1 MSEPF
6 VGQITLFAGNFAPRG
21 WALCNGQILG
31 INQNAALFAI
41 LGTTY
46 GGNGQSTFALP
57 DLRGRAPVHT
67 GQGTGTN
74 NILLGEVG
82 GTTSTTLTLSNM
94 VPQTLNI
101 PAATV
106 SVAIPATTGT
116 AELDTPST
124 GAVLAKSVDTT
135 GSGPEIKIY
144 TATATDTTLKPF
156 NITVPA
162 SKVSVLGSNQPF
174 TNQSPYLG
182 INFIIALEGVFP
194 TRN

>member
-6 VGQITLFAGNFAPRG
+6 LGQITLFAGNFAPRG
-21 WALCNGQILG
+21 WALCNGQILS
-31 INQNAALFAI
+31 IQQNTALFAI

-46 GGNGQSTFALP
+46 GGNGQSTFGLP
-57 DLRGRAPVHT
+57 DLRGRAPIHA
-67 GQGTGTN
+67 GQGPGTA
-74 NILLGEVG
+74 NIVLGEVG
-82 GTTSTTLTLSNM
+82 GNPSTTLTLSNM
-94 VPQTLNI
+94 VPQSLNI

-156 NITVPA
+156 NITVPG
-162 SKVSVLGSNQPF
+162 STVQTTGSNLPF
-174 TNQSPYLG
+174 SNQSPYLG

-194 TRN
+194 SRN

>member
-6 VGQITLFAGNFAPRG
+6 LGQITLFAGNFAPRG
-21 WALCNGQILG
+21 WALCNGQILP
-31 INQNAALFAI
+31 IQQNTALFAI

-46 GGNGQSTFALP
+46 GGNGQSTFGLP
-57 DLRGRAPVHT
+57 DLRGRAPVHA
-67 GQGTGTN
+67 GQGTGTA
-74 NILLGEVG
+74 NILLGETG
-82 GTTSTTLTLSNM
+82 GTTSNTLTIANM
-94 VPQTLNI
+94 VPQTLTI

-144 TATATDTTLKPF
+144 TATATNTTLKPF

-162 SKVSVLGSNQPF
+162 SAVAVQGSNLPF

-194 TRN
+194 SRN